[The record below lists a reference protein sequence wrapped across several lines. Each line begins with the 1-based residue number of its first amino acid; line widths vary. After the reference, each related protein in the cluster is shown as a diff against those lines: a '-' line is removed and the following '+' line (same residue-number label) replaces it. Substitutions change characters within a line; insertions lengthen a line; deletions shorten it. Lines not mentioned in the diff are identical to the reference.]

1 PVLFSSPSFLLLPL
15 PILSTVLTH
24 SNTLFLFLFNPFLDS
39 LMSSGG
45 ALPPTSFNPFPYLF
59 PTQPHFFTP
68 NQRIKMKR
76 QRQRVDAGEPRNS
89 YQQPRVPPKQEN
101 GSSIPHTAAIPLN
114 VNQLLLPWMHQ
125 EEKVEPEEGM
135 PSIVESQ
142 ENEMNEV
149 MEDAPVSNGSATE
162 STSSSTSSSSRRKN
176 HAPQKNSPTLEES
189 NQEDAS
195 IDNNHSNA
203 LEHDEFKK
211 EEEEC
216 TESESDL
223 THTPTSKLD
232 SIVETQ
238 KNLYS
243 SIIEQQKVLGE
254 GKMINDVSTMGAFL
268 KQAILINVIG
278 SIDEIVNHWIEMER
292 SKIDREE
299 NKEQPISTQNISG
312 NQLSFSNGIF
322 PPNPFIG
329 HTLEENIRKRK
340 LESPAIKSKFA
351 RENEET
357 KISSSLFNYFPGAMV
372 GPSMFDKSR
381 LAGAAIPSPS
391 MSEDNSDYDPDDPDC
406 QLSGA
411 DLKKSKLMFFY
422 TRYPNPTNLKQYFPE
437 FQFRKK
443 SSGQL
448 VKWFSNFREFYYNQM
463 EKYAKEAVAK
473 GIRNREDITVTRDSE
488 IFKQLNQHY
497 NRNNHFEAPDR
508 FIWVVQETLREFHE
522 AILLGKHE
530 EPSWKKPIYK
540 IICRHDDAIP
550 DFFKDN
556 SFLDRLEQHI

>member
-1 PVLFSSPSFLLLPL
+1 
-15 PILSTVLTH
+15 
-24 SNTLFLFLFNPFLDS
+24 
-39 LMSSGG
+39 MSSGG

-89 YQQPRVPPKQEN
+89 YQQPRVPPKQDN
-101 GSSIPHTAAIPLN
+101 GSSIQQATAIPLN
-114 VNQLLLPWMHQ
+114 VNQLFPNLPWMQ
-125 EEKVEPEEGM
+125 VVDDQTDEKVEPEEAM
-135 PSIVESQ
+135 HSIVESQ
-142 ENEMNEV
+142 ENEMNQGL
-149 MEDAPVSNGSATE
+149 EDAPESNASATE
-162 STSSSTSSSSRRKN
+162 SIASSTSSSSRRKN
-176 HAPQKNSPTLEES
+176 NAPRKNSPSVEKTNEDDVDIDNDRLRVEES
-189 NQEDAS
+189 DD
-195 IDNNHSNA
+195 I
-203 LEHDEFKK
+203 KK
-211 EEEEC
+211 EGN
-216 TESESDL
+216 ESIENERDN
-223 THTPTSKLD
+223 TPTPSSKLD
-232 SIVETQ
+232 SIIEAQ

-243 SIIEQQKVLGE
+243 SIMEQQRILGE
-254 GKMINDVSTMGAFL
+254 GKVGNELSVMGAFL
-268 KQAILINVIG
+268 KQAILSNVIG
-278 SIDEIVNHWIEMER
+278 SIDEIVNQWIEMER
-292 SKIDREE
+292 SKVDAGEDR
-299 NKEQPISTQNISG
+299 KDQSSSTSIISPNISG
-312 NQLSFSNGIF
+312 NPLSFSGGIF

-329 HTLEENIRKRK
+329 LNMEDNLRKRK
-340 LESPAIKSKFA
+340 LESPSIKSKFS
-351 RENEET
+351 RDNDDN
-357 KISSSLFNYFPGAMV
+357 KIPSSLFNYFPGAMV
-372 GPSMFDKSR
+372 GPSIFEKNR
-381 LAGAAIPSPS
+381 LATAIPSPS

-473 GIRNREDITVTRDSE
+473 GIRNREEIIVTRDSE

-540 IICRHDDAIP
+540 IICRHDDPIP
-550 DFFKDN
+550 DFFKEN
-556 SFLDRLEQHI
+556 TFLDRLEQQP